1 MSDEGVTLA
10 EFGALQIVERYDDQ
24 PDARTTYRPTD
35 GAQDAEMLVERYA
48 DGEWQDVGIADIPT
62 LEVNGARDPFD
73 D

>member
-1 MSDEGVTLA
+1 MNDEGVTLA

-48 DGEWQDVGIADIPT
+48 DGAEGEA
-62 LEVNGARDPFD
+62 
-73 D
+73 